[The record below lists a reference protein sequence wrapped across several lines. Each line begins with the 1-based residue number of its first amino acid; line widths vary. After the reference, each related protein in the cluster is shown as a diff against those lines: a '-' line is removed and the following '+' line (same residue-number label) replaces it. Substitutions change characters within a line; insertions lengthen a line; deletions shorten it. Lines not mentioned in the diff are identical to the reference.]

1 MELDASGAKLCEEQ
15 GEDSMAHGRVNLL
28 AAAGVLA
35 AMALLGLA
43 GFFVWALQYAIRGGR
58 WIGF

>member
-1 MELDASGAKLCEEQ
+1 
-15 GEDSMAHGRVNLL
+15 MAHGRVNLL